1 MFHKYNKAPP
11 SVGSVHIPLKSLF
24 IGNGLTDAY
33 TQFATI
39 PDFACNPKSKYGQ
52 IFSDADC
59 QSIEGKIPRCQQL
72 TSFCYNNPSR
82 FTCVPATLSCWQV
95 AGPIQQ
101 SGLNPYDV
109 RRKCDREGKE

>member
-1 MFHKYNKAPP
+1 M
-11 SVGSVHIPLKSLF
+11 KSLF
-24 IGNGLTDAY
+24 IGNGLTDTY

-39 PDFACNPKSKYGQ
+39 PEFACNPKGKFGQ

-59 QSIEGKIPRCQQL
+59 ASLDSKISRCQSL
-72 TSFCYNNPSR
+72 TSYCYSSPSR
-82 FTCVPATLSCWQV
+82 FTCVPATISCWQV

-109 RRKCDREGKE
+109 RRKCDRDGKE